1 MCPLFWSTMEEPWI
15 SRQETAAYFQ
25 VKIYYSICGSLTD
38 IPHIFDE
45 LSNELPH
52 SNTALRC
59 DSDALERRYFD
70 GMDGYAWVN
79 LYRLSKSILPCLL
92 IELVGKPGD

>member
-1 MCPLFWSTMEEPWI
+1 MEGPWI

-25 VKIYYSICGSLTD
+25 VKIYCSICGSLIELES

-52 SNTALRC
+52 PGTALRC
-59 DSDALERRYFD
+59 DSDVLERRYFN
-70 GMDGYAWVN
+70 GTYGYAWIS
-79 LYRLSKSILPCLL
+79 LYRLSRSILPSLL
-92 IELVGKPGD
+92 IGLVGKPGD